1 MLTKRN
7 FTDELGILTSVSM
20 MNPNE
25 GLNDAYREKLCF
37 TQFST
42 RMAAS
47 DLFYEIT
54 QSIKLYTF
62 CYPVFKSKDV

>member
-25 GLNDAYREKLCF
+25 GLNDTYREKLLYSIQYKNDCF
-37 TQFST
+37 
-42 RMAAS
+42 
-47 DLFYEIT
+47 
-54 QSIKLYTF
+54 
-62 CYPVFKSKDV
+62 